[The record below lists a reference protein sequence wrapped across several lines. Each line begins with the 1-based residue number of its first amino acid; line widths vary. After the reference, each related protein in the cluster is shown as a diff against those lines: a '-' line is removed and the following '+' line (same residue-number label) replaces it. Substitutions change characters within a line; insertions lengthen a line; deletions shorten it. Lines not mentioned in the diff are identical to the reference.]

1 MMKTKEAIRI
11 LEALSSD
18 IRLDLFRLLVVNA
31 PDGLVAG
38 QVSRLLGIPSNNLSF
53 HLKAVVQNGLVS
65 VERDGRFMRYQANI
79 PLILDMLVYLTSECC
94 WDKPEQ
100 CQTYRE
106 RSEPEP
112 FAASLGK

>member
-65 VERDGRFMRYQANI
+65 VERDGRLMRYQANI